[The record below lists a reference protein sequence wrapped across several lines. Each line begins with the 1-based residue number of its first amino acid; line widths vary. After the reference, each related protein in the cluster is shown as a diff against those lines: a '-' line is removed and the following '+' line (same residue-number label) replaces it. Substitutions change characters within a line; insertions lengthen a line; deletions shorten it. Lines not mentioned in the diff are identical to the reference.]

1 MQIYNKYA
9 TLIKTKNNI
18 GNFSM
23 IRQLSLT
30 ALFFL
35 TIGMMMVPYAF
46 VPVAG

>member
-1 MQIYNKYA
+1 
-9 TLIKTKNNI
+9 
-18 GNFSM
+18 M

-35 TIGMMMVPYAF
+35 AMALMMVPYAF